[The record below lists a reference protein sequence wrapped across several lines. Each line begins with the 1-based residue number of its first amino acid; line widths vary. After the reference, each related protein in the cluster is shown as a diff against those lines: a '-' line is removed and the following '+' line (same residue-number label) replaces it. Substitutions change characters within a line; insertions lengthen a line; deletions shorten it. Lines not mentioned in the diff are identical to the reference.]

1 MKYRLKFMP
10 ATIRDRNTI
19 KAYLSQFYPGTSK
32 RFFAHFKKKTAQI
45 QEHPLSCPIYEN
57 NPIYRKMV
65 VDDYLVFYVVNDA
78 KRVVEIRRILHGA
91 VEIPVE
97 IETTK

>member
-10 ATIRDRNTI
+10 ATIRDRNII

-45 QEHPLSCPIYEN
+45 QEHPLSCPIYE
-57 NPIYRKMV
+57 K
-65 VDDYLVFYVVNDA
+65 
-78 KRVVEIRRILHGA
+78 
-91 VEIPVE
+91 
-97 IETTK
+97 

>member
-1 MKYRLKFMP
+1 MK
-10 ATIRDRNTI
+10 
-19 KAYLSQFYPGTSK
+19 
-32 RFFAHFKKKTAQI
+32 
-45 QEHPLSCPIYEN
+45 N

-91 VEIPVE
+91 IEIPVE